1 MAVSSARILANR
13 SGCRSSG
20 IRSTVTP
27 APDAAIETRALK
39 TAPDAQMELPS
50 GLIEH
55 RELTTTVGVHVE
67 HARPQHEPPGLS
79 VVEIPSFDDST
90 SKITIG

>member
-1 MAVSSARILANR
+1 
-13 SGCRSSG
+13 
-20 IRSTVTP
+20 
-27 APDAAIETRALK
+27 
-39 TAPDAQMELPS
+39 MELPS